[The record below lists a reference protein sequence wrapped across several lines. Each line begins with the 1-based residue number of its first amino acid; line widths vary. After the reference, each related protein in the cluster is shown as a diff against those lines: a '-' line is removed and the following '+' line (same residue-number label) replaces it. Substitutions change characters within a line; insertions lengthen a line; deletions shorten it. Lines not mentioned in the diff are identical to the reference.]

1 VSRTA
6 IILNMNSFPSKSVAA
21 FALLTI
27 GGMIGISQENRRP
40 DPDLPKT
47 KKIAYLGIL
56 SCPLEDSLRQH
67 LELPDGFGLQVKD
80 VMKDGPAATAAL
92 TPHDVLT
99 MIDDQRLTTVSHLAL
114 LVRSYAPG
122 EKVSLTFIRKG
133 KEEVVEVIL
142 GEREVAD
149 QPFFTVHP
157 HLNNPV
163 GQGNPTEWQHA
174 VQCYQDSL
182 NQWLQQN
189 GRNSKVDRRL
199 NPRQGAKL
207 PAPGNSGKPPSISVR
222 PGFPIQVFGSSGI
235 VKIDNGFGEVTIKTT
250 DEGHQI
256 IVKDENGE
264 VVHEGYY
271 DAEKGTAG
279 LPKEAQEHLK
289 KMKLDDLKIL
299 VPSAPVMNPPA
310 EKAGDKQP
318 EVKKVSDPMPSIEKS
333 SSGTKSDLL

>member
-1 VSRTA
+1 MSRTE
-6 IILNMNSFPSKSVAA
+6 IILNMNSFPSKLVAA
-21 FALLTI
+21 FALLSI
-27 GGMIGISQENRRP
+27 GGMIGISQENSRP

-56 SCPLEDSLRQH
+56 SCSLEDSLRQH

-114 LVRSYAPG
+114 LVRCYAPG

-133 KEEVVEVIL
+133 KEEVVEVVL

-149 QPFFTVHP
+149 QPFFAIHP

-163 GQGNPTEWQHA
+163 GQRNPAEWQHA

-189 GRNSKVDRRL
+189 GRNPQGDRRL
-199 NPRQGAKL
+199 NPRQNAK
-207 PAPGNSGKPPSISVR
+207 PSAPGNTGKPPSISVR

-250 DEGHQI
+250 DEGHRI

-264 VVHEGYY
+264 EVHEGAY

-299 VPSAPVMNPPA
+299 VPSGPVMNPPA
-310 EKAGDKQP
+310 GEKA
-318 EVKKVSDPMPSIEKS
+318 EKKPAVEKISEEIS
-333 SSGTKSDLL
+333 SAETDRAGTKSDLL